1 MFRFARVPSFI
12 TSSCARYPVSN
23 FRIHPQSHCLITHS
37 SSMSHLPMC
46 CSCVA
51 ILSMHS
57 ALCISFHYS
66 SAAAHYCE
74 THRIHLI
81 AYTCSFCLC
90 PYHRTH
96 RRHSP
101 QTHLYAMH
109 LHFSLP
115 LSPSLV
121 ALFSFFCVSI
131 IFIFLST
138 SHYLS
143 RPDICRLPITIG
155 SCFYI
160 PHRHLIDSSF
170 LLVSCTLPSRIA
182 PLGRFLRYC
191 VARSSCRVPTRL
203 VESTIIIMFRP
214 AHRLRV
220 TLQCGSPVQRRIRC
234 SVHHFHVIPSPL
246 YSIFRGFARG
256 GTGTRICIL
265 PTVDPAVCRCRSKAT
280 SLS

>member
-1 MFRFARVPSFI
+1 MLLLRCYPLHAFRSLHLLPLFVCRCALLRNTSYPFNRV
-12 TSSCARYPVSN
+12 YMLV
-23 FRIHPQSHCLITHS
+23 
-37 SSMSHLPMC
+37 LPM
-46 CSCVA
+46 S
-51 ILSMHS
+51 LSSHASPAFS
-57 ALCISFHYS
+57 ADTFVCHAPPF
-66 SAAAHYCE
+66 
-74 THRIHLI
+74 
-81 AYTCSFCLC
+81 
-90 PYHRTH
+90 
-96 RRHSP
+96 
-101 QTHLYAMH
+101 
-109 LHFSLP
+109 

-155 SCFYI
+155 FCFYI